1 MMVEPDYFSD
11 PDLLLNECSF
21 IASRSGGKGG
31 QNVNKV
37 STKVS
42 LRLDIGHSGILTPGQ
57 KVWLIAKLGGRV
69 SMNGILQIT
78 SQKER
83 TQLGNKKAVI
93 ERFRHIILKAFEIPT
108 KRKDTRPSKSS
119 KERRLKEKSRIAEKK
134 SERSGF
140 YDFES

>member
-1 MMVEPDYFSD
+1 MMEPNSFND
-11 PDLLLNECSF
+11 PDLLLDECLF

-42 LRLDIGHSGILTPGQ
+42 LRFDIGLSGILTPEQ
-57 KVWLIAKLGGRV
+57 KVWLIQKLGGRV
-69 SMNGILQIT
+69 SLIGVLQIT

-93 ERFRHIILKAFEIPT
+93 ERFRQLILKAFEIPI
-108 KRKDTRPSKSS
+108 KRKATKPSKSS
-119 KERRLKEKSRIAEKK
+119 KERRLKEKARIADKK
-134 SERSGF
+134 ADRSGCP
-140 YDFES
+140 DLEG